1 MTHVGWV
8 ATTGTV
14 CPCSSWFYI
23 IFSYH
28 HGRRQTI
35 IFSTDLLLGFLDH
48 FIVWTRKIIIYLTHL
63 KKILWKGDNNC
74 WWMFFVFWC
83 KISCIHHAASD
94 KNKMNNTI
102 SILQLPFYMI
112 LIETISGLIWS
123 SHAPRKYPAT
133 LHSALIKLYRSPSI
147 ILSTPVVLH
156 DSLPPPPLFN
166 DCDEV
171 DISLVYFWELVAS
184 TGERIVLNYDSE
196 KVNMFKVLTFSPS
209 PTEQIF
215 IEPTL
220 TKEPK

>member
-8 ATTGTV
+8 QFV
-14 CPCSSWFYI
+14 PVPPDFIKYFRI
-23 IFSYH
+23 ITE
-28 HGRRQTI
+28 GGQTI

-123 SHAPRKYPAT
+123 SHAPRKYPTT

-156 DSLPPPPLFN
+156 DTALHPLPSSLKPHCL
-166 DCDEV
+166 
-171 DISLVYFWELVAS
+171 
-184 TGERIVLNYDSE
+184 TIV
-196 KVNMFKVLTFSPS
+196 MRLT
-209 PTEQIF
+209 
-215 IEPTL
+215 
-220 TKEPK
+220 